1 MINVDNFL
9 IRGLVLL
16 VTCDHGLD
24 RPPVPVPYEEE
35 GEGQMDGG
43 TRGNEFYLLMWLSLL
58 PLCLSAAAGSLDRW
72 DERWTDGWR
81 TTPRSI
87 PLTAAAAAIF

>member
-35 GEGQMDGG
+35 GEGANGRRDEGK
-43 TRGNEFYLLMWLSLL
+43 RVLPADVVELAPSLQL
-58 PLCLSAAAGSLDRW
+58 GR
-72 DERWTDGWR
+72 RR
-81 TTPRSI
+81 FVR
-87 PLTAAAAAIF
+87 